1 MEEKRKWIR
10 RVYITFGIFF
20 MMFLCLCLG
29 AEFEQNMRQRDENMQ
44 TVTRIA
50 VVNMDT
56 GIVRDGELLNYAA
69 GLIQFPDTNFIYTGL
84 EMARNGIVN
93 GSYAAYIIIPE
104 GFSACAVSIE
114 SEPKDITIQYAVNEN
129 LREDIYDKIMK
140 DIHDFEVTLNANLSY
155 MYISAILEEFHK
167 GQDAAATI
175 MARDEQEMK
184 LIMGIDAQNLI
195 EQLEEAEAEY
205 PENELEYTD
214 LSQEREKN
222 NEYLK
227 KISEYQRESIENGQ
241 KEFTKI
247 KEADTVWQAAV
258 QTILATLE
266 GIEITTDDEGNLVY
280 QEGMEHLEQIIE
292 EYKIVLEEEKL
303 SIMTEIGWEVNEQGV
318 GTVTGN
324 EVVYDEIE
332 KSVNNR
338 MKSYNEELAKVR
350 NEINESIGNV
360 TVDVSGNLVGIDK
373 LQEAVDKIPK
383 FTYDSKDISAGVL
396 EEWQNHMVDAVK
408 AMSIPDTEG
417 WMLAFSEE
425 IVDKILEEA
434 EKENTVLKQQ
444 RTEAAEAMNDYEAAV
459 EEYDPFQFMEAEQLD
474 TYLTELNNNI
484 YDMENEINES
494 TMEREEYVTSLYGA
508 VLENEYARQESL
520 DRTYAGTS
528 ENIEKMVSSLKE
540 NKTKMNETNT
550 NLLLEFS
557 NQLPYTRLGK
567 VEYTQMYDFVSH
579 PLETQDLSTDGIK
592 VLQNRNYERAV
603 LIIMGMLVLWLAAG
617 GSYYIYC
624 MVKEEN
630 KPDK

>member
-44 TVTRIA
+44 TVTWIA
-50 VVNMDT
+50 VVNMNT